1 MTARAASAHA
11 MLQKMVG
18 SRHYA
23 VRVPIVIPSD
33 FGIGTVSC
41 VHVYACFVALRA
53 RSFVVYR
60 PVRFSCSEIMHDSAL
75 CMRHVGRA
83 VAHVTFFPQS
93 GTKCVPRKVCAGRGT
108 FPPKAGLSRP
118 KRDGWTLCSIYVIY
132 TPWPRS

>member
-11 MLQKMVG
+11 MLQKIVG

-23 VRVPIVIPSD
+23 VRVPIPSD

-60 PVRFSCSEIMHDSAL
+60 PVRFSCSDIMHDSAL

-83 VAHVTFFPQS
+83 VAHVTFSP
-93 GTKCVPRKVCAGRGT
+93 KRDCVPRKVSAGRGT

-118 KRDGWTLCSIYVIY
+118 KRDGWTLCISVKLCRGIAL
-132 TPWPRS
+132 